1 MGNMQYGR
9 LLTSRTLFQKG
20 NTINKGCLN
29 GIGDLRVIKRMF
41 MAVRQYRIP
50 AFKGLV
56 FGCYLIYMPV
66 PYLKINKKA
75 ARREDSFFQ

>member
-9 LLTSRTLFQKG
+9 LLTIEHCFKKVIPS
-20 NTINKGCLN
+20 KGCLN